1 MPGLSFYLRRHVD
14 KVTPLPSVIKGERR
28 QSHQLFGMRSKEI
41 PNASRDHPEG
51 GAGWRYDAENWQQGV
66 FVAFIHPEE

>member
-1 MPGLSFYLRRHVD
+1 MPGLSFTCARYVD
-14 KVTPLPSVIKGERR
+14 KVTPLLSVIKGEKRP
-28 QSHQLFGMRSKEI
+28 SHQLFGMLSKEV

-51 GAGWRYDAENWQQGV
+51 GAGQRYGAENWRQGV